1 MILIDL
7 NQVMIANLMMQL
19 GNHKNAQVD
28 ENMLRHMIINTI
40 RSYKMKFGAEY
51 GEMIICAD
59 DKNYWRRSYFPY
71 YKASRRK
78 SREESELDWN
88 TIFKSLNK
96 VREELK
102 EFFPY
107 KVIQIETA
115 EADDIIGTIVHEEGQ
130 QLNTGKPILI
140 LSSDKDYIQLHIY
153 ANVKQYDPA
162 RKRWIKHSDPEQY
175 LFEHITKGDSG
186 DGIPN
191 IMSPDNSFVIGLRQK
206 PITKKRLELF
216 EDINNMND
224 EIKRN
229 WKRNEALID
238 LSKVPEGIKEQILDE
253 YHKENE
259 NDRSQ
264 LFNYFIKNKLRN
276 LMENISEF

>member
-28 ENMLRHMIINTI
+28 ENMLRHMILNTI

-59 DKNYWRRSYFPY
+59 DKNYWRRKYFPY
-71 YKASRRK
+71 YKAARRK
-78 SREESELDWN
+78 SREESELDWA
-88 TIFKSLNK
+88 TIFQSLNK

-115 EADDIIGTIVHEEGQ
+115 EADDIIGVITHHEGQ
-130 QLNTGKPILI
+130 YLNTGKPILI

-162 RKRWIKHSDPEQY
+162 RKRWIKHADPVRY
-175 LFEHITKGDSG
+175 LYEHIAKGDTG

-191 IMSPDNSFVIGLRQK
+191 ILSPDNAFVIGARQR
-206 PITKKRLELF
+206 PMTQKRLELF
-216 EDINNMND
+216 EDINNMSD

-229 WKRNEALID
+229 WKRNETLVD
-238 LSKVPEGIKEQILDE
+238 LKNVPDDLKEEIMKQ
-253 YHKENE
+253 YNKEND
-259 NDRSQ
+259 NDRSH
-264 LFNYFIKNKLRN
+264 LFDYFIKNKLKN
-276 LMENISEF
+276 LMESIGEF

>member
-1 MILIDL
+1 MLLIDL

-162 RKRWIKHSDPEQY
+162 RKRWVKHSDPEQY

-216 EDINNMND
+216 EDINNMTD

-229 WKRNEALID
+229 WKRNETLVD
-238 LSKVPEGIKEQILDE
+238 LSKVPEGIKEQILEE
-253 YHKENE
+253 YYKENS

-264 LFNYFIKNKLRN
+264 LFNYFIRNKLKN